1 MSAVNREGVPLQTV
15 VNELRALAA
24 SELPDGM
31 GLLFRGDAA
40 TLEQS
45 GRDMVITF
53 ALALLV
59 VFLVL
64 VAQFESVTSASVVL
78 ISVPFGLA
86 AAVFAMLASG
96 TSVNLYSQIGLLL
109 LVGVMAKNSILMVE
123 FADQLR
129 DAGRSVAEAALESAT
144 TRLRPI
150 MMTMASTVLGAL
162 PLVLGAGPGAESR
175 AAIGWVI
182 FGGLS
187 IAALFTLF
195 LTPVLYLGIA
205 RLVKPRAQQGERL
218 AAELQQVDSADR

>member
-1 MSAVNREGVPLQTV
+1 ML
-15 VNELRALAA
+15 
-24 SELPDGM
+24 
-31 GLLFRGDAA
+31 
-40 TLEQS
+40 
-45 GRDMVITF
+45 ITF

-129 DAGRSVAEAALESAT
+129 DAGRSVAQAALESAT

-187 IAALFTLF
+187 IAALLTLF